1 MSFNL
6 FQLVP
11 AVYRLQ
17 DAQIA
22 QSMQL
27 LTAAEQT
34 ALSGLQALPHHF
46 QPINR
51 RSLMPSQPKPAAGH
65 SSLC

>member
-27 LTAAEQT
+27 LTAASKRIERAT
-34 ALSGLQALPHHF
+34 SAAATLS
-46 QPINR
+46 PINR